1 MTSHS
6 NPPTVLEA
14 FGHCLPL
21 LDRKPGIGYT
31 SAGSSSI
38 TTRNAVPPEVLV
50 CQESKEFIQEVNR
63 ALGSRTIKRSYY
75 ANNKAPS
82 KQSSLLASE
91 GDVVRESTTHVLNTI
106 CEILKTLWPDQW
118 YLQSEKSEMPIRPD
132 VIFQKRDGDGTT
144 GTAIAILEYKKLGN
158 IKFEDFEEILLCK
171 GISPRA
177 VKEAL
182 DNTEEGGTFTGNAI
196 VYSKQV
202 SVYARL
208 KECPRVALFNWDH
221 LLLYN
226 FNLQDNKEPYMAG
239 SKADLVW
246 VQETNDADE
255 FIGKCPIR
263 KALLGWLLVA
273 FREKLGPSRY
283 LLREA

>member
-1 MTSHS
+1 
-6 NPPTVLEA
+6 
-14 FGHCLPL
+14 
-21 LDRKPGIGYT
+21 
-31 SAGSSSI
+31 
-38 TTRNAVPPEVLV
+38 
-50 CQESKEFIQEVNR
+50 
-63 ALGSRTIKRSYY
+63 
-75 ANNKAPS
+75 
-82 KQSSLLASE
+82 
-91 GDVVRESTTHVLNTI
+91 
-106 CEILKTLWPDQW
+106 
-118 YLQSEKSEMPIRPD
+118 MPIRPD
-132 VIFQKRDGDGTT
+132 VIFQKRDGDGMT